1 MITVNR
7 GYMYDP
13 DDNEVIITEIYY
25 EVATDTKLGS
35 KMNSLSYSAIPNEI
49 KEKNRSK
56 IASLSYMESIEMP
69 QPLAVVYQNEISMY
83 GKPEK
88 LYFELTSI

>member
-13 DDNEVIITEIYY
+13 DNNEVLITEIYY
-25 EVATDTKLGS
+25 EAATDTKLGS
-35 KMNSLSYSAIPNEI
+35 KMDSLSYSIIPNEI
-49 KEKNRSK
+49 KEK
-56 IASLSYMESIEMP
+56 IEAAASLSYVESLKMS
-69 QPLAVVYQNEISMY
+69 QSLAVVYQNEINMY

-88 LYFELTSI
+88 LYFEFSNI

>member
-13 DDNEVIITEIYY
+13 DDNEVLITEIYY
-25 EVATDTKLGS
+25 QAGTDTKLGS
-35 KMNSLSYSAIPNEI
+35 KMDNLSYSIIPNEI
-49 KEKNRSK
+49 KEK
-56 IASLSYMESIEMP
+56 IEAAASLSYVESIEMS
-69 QPLAVVYQNEISMY
+69 QRLAIVYQNELNMY

-88 LYFELTSI
+88 LYFELISI

>member
-13 DDNEVIITEIYY
+13 DDNEVLITEIYY
-25 EVATDTKLGS
+25 EAASDKKLGS
-35 KMNSLSYSAIPNEI
+35 KIRSLSYTVIPNEI
-49 KEKNRSK
+49 KEK
-56 IASLSYMESIEMP
+56 IEAADSLSYMENIEMS
-69 QPLAVVYQNEISMY
+69 QQLAVVYQDEINMY

-88 LYFELTSI
+88 LYFEYTNM

>member
-13 DDNEVIITEIYY
+13 EDDEFLITEIYY
-25 EVATDTKLGS
+25 EAATDTKLGS
-35 KMNSLSYSAIPNEI
+35 KMNNLSYSAIPNEI
-49 KEKNRSK
+49 KEK
-56 IASLSYMESIEMP
+56 IEATASLSYVESIEMS
-69 QPLAVVYQNEISMY
+69 QPLAVLYQNEINMY

-88 LYFELTSI
+88 LYFEYTNI

>member
-13 DDNEVIITEIYY
+13 DDNEVLITEIYY
-25 EVATDTKLGS
+25 QAGTDTKLGS
-35 KMNSLSYSAIPNEI
+35 KMDNLSYSIIPNEI
-49 KEKNRSK
+49 KEK
-56 IASLSYMESIEMP
+56 IEAAASLSYVESIEMS
-69 QPLAVVYQNEISMY
+69 QRLAIVYQNEISMF

>member
-13 DDNEVIITEIYY
+13 EDDEFLITEIYY
-25 EVATDTKLGS
+25 EAATDTKLGS
-35 KMNSLSYSAIPNEI
+35 KINNLSYSAIPNEI
-49 KEKNRSK
+49 KEK
-56 IASLSYMESIEMP
+56 IEATASLSYVESIEMS
-69 QPLAVVYQNEISMY
+69 QPLAVLYQNEINMY

-88 LYFELTSI
+88 LYFEYTNI

>member
-13 DDNEVIITEIYY
+13 DDNEVLITEIYY
-25 EVATDTKLGS
+25 QTGTNTKLGS
-35 KMNSLSYSAIPNEI
+35 KMDNLSYTIIPNEI
-49 KEKNRSK
+49 KEK
-56 IASLSYMESIEMP
+56 IEAAASLSYMENIEMS
-69 QPLAVVYQNEISMY
+69 QPLAVVYQKEINMY

-88 LYFELTSI
+88 LYFEYTNI

>member
-13 DDNEVIITEIYY
+13 DDNEVLITEIYY
-25 EVATDTKLGS
+25 EAATETKLGS
-35 KMNSLSYSAIPNEI
+35 KMDSLPYSVLPNNI
-49 KEKNRSK
+49 KEK
-56 IASLSYMESIEMP
+56 IEAVTSLSYMENLEMS
-69 QPLAVVYQNEISMY
+69 QQLAVVYQDEINKY

-88 LYFELTSI
+88 LYFEYTNM

>member
-13 DDNEVIITEIYY
+13 DDNEVLITEIYY
-25 EVATDTKLGS
+25 ETATNTKLGS
-35 KMNSLSYSAIPNEI
+35 KMRSLSYTVIPNEI
-49 KEKNRSK
+49 KEK
-56 IASLSYMESIEMP
+56 IEATASLSYMENIEVS
-69 QPLAVVYQNEISMY
+69 QQFAVVYQDEINMY

-88 LYFELTSI
+88 LYFEYTNM

>member
-13 DDNEVIITEIYY
+13 EDNEVLITEIYY
-25 EVATDTKLGS
+25 ETATDTKLGS
-35 KMNSLSYSAIPNEI
+35 KMDSLSYTIIPNEI
-49 KEKNRSK
+49 KEK
-56 IASLSYMESIEMP
+56 IEATASLSYMERFEMS
-69 QPLAVVYQNEISMY
+69 QQLAVVYQNELNMY

-88 LYFELTSI
+88 LYFEYTIL

>member
-49 KEKNRSK
+49 KKK
-56 IASLSYMESIEMP
+56 
-69 QPLAVVYQNEISMY
+69 
-83 GKPEK
+83 K
-88 LYFELTSI
+88 

>member
-13 DDNEVIITEIYY
+13 DDNEVLITEIYY
-25 EVATDTKLGS
+25 EAATDTKLGS
-35 KMNSLSYSAIPNEI
+35 KMDSLSYAVIPNEI
-49 KEKNRSK
+49 KGK
-56 IASLSYMESIEMP
+56 IEAAASLSYMESIEMS
-69 QPLAVVYQNEISMY
+69 QQLADVYQNEINMY

-88 LYFELTSI
+88 LYFELKNI

>member
-13 DDNEVIITEIYY
+13 DDNEVLITEIYY
-25 EVATDTKLGS
+25 QTGTDTKLGS
-35 KMNSLSYSAIPNEI
+35 KMDNLSYTIIPNEI
-49 KEKNRSK
+49 KEK
-56 IASLSYMESIEMP
+56 IEAVASLSYVESIEMS
-69 QPLAVVYQNEISMY
+69 QSLAAVYQNEINMY

>member
-13 DDNEVIITEIYY
+13 DDNEVLITEIYY
-25 EVATDTKLGS
+25 EAATDTKLGS
-35 KMNSLSYSAIPNEI
+35 KMGNLSYTVIPNEI
-49 KEKNRSK
+49 KEQ
-56 IASLSYMESIEMP
+56 IEAAASLSYMENIEMS
-69 QPLAVVYQNEISMY
+69 QQLADVYQNEINMY

-88 LYFELTSI
+88 LYFEYTNM

>member
-13 DDNEVIITEIYY
+13 DDNEVLITEIYY
-25 EVATDTKLGS
+25 EAATDTKLGS
-35 KMNSLSYSAIPNEI
+35 KMRSLSYTVIPNEI
-49 KEKNRSK
+49 KEK
-56 IASLSYMESIEMP
+56 IEAADSLSYMENIEIP
-69 QPLAVVYQNEISMY
+69 QQLAAVYQDEINMY

-88 LYFELTSI
+88 LYFEYTNI

>member
-13 DDNEVIITEIYY
+13 EDNEVLITEIYY
-25 EVATDTKLGS
+25 AAATENKLGS
-35 KMNSLSYSAIPNEI
+35 MMDNLSYAVIPNEI
-49 KEKNRSK
+49 KEK
-56 IASLSYMESIEMP
+56 IEAAASLSYMESIEMS
-69 QPLAVVYQNEISMY
+69 QQLAVVYQNEINMY

-88 LYFELTSI
+88 LYFEYTNI

>member
-13 DDNEVIITEIYY
+13 EDNEVLITEIYY
-25 EVATDTKLGS
+25 EAATDTKLGS
-35 KMNSLSYSAIPNEI
+35 KMNSLSYTVVPNEI
-49 KEKNRSK
+49 KEK
-56 IASLSYMESIEMP
+56 IEAAASLSYMESIEMS
-69 QPLAVVYQNEISMY
+69 QQLATVYQNEINMY

-88 LYFELTSI
+88 LYFEYTNI

>member
-13 DDNEVIITEIYY
+13 EDDEFLITEIYY
-25 EVATDTKLGS
+25 EAATDTKLGS
-35 KMNSLSYSAIPNEI
+35 KMNNLSYSAIPNEI
-49 KEKNRSK
+49 KKK
-56 IASLSYMESIEMP
+56 IEATASLSYVESIEMS
-69 QPLAVVYQNEISMY
+69 QPLAVLYQNEINMY

-88 LYFELTSI
+88 LYFEYTNI

>member
-13 DDNEVIITEIYY
+13 DDNEVLITEIYY
-25 EVATDTKLGS
+25 EAATDTKLGS
-35 KMNSLSYSAIPNEI
+35 KMGNLSYTVIPNEI
-49 KEKNRSK
+49 KEK
-56 IASLSYMESIEMP
+56 IEAAASLSYMENIEMS
-69 QPLAVVYQNEISMY
+69 QQLANVYQNEINMY

-88 LYFELTSI
+88 LYFEYTNM

>member
-13 DDNEVIITEIYY
+13 DDNEVLITEIYY
-25 EVATDTKLGS
+25 EAATDTKLGS
-35 KMNSLSYSAIPNEI
+35 KMDSLSYAVIPNEI
-49 KEKNRSK
+49 KEK
-56 IASLSYMESIEMP
+56 IEAAASLSYMESIEMS
-69 QPLAVVYQNEISMY
+69 QQLAAVYQNEIHLY

-88 LYFELTSI
+88 LYFEYTNL

>member
-13 DDNEVIITEIYY
+13 EDDEFLITEIYY
-25 EVATDTKLGS
+25 EAATDTKLGS
-35 KMNSLSYSAIPNEI
+35 KMNNLSYLAIPNEI
-49 KEKNRSK
+49 KEK
-56 IASLSYMESIEMP
+56 IEATASLSYVESIEMS
-69 QPLAVVYQNEISMY
+69 QPLAVLYQNEINMY

-88 LYFELTSI
+88 LYFEYTNI